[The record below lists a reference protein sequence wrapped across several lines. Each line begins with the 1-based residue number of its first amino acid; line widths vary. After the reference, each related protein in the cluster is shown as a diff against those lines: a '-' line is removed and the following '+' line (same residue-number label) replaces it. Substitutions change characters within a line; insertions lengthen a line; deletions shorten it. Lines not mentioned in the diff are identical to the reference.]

1 MAAFLGRDER
11 PLLMTAANEPQ
22 TDGIALPIG
31 ELLLLRGLITQQD
44 IDKALTFQRQYKG
57 RLGSVLV
64 RLGALSEDSLLP
76 VLAEQLGL
84 TLLGHEQLPTQPA
97 DILRAMALSGLASE
111 WYADQ
116 QVAVWEGVEGVIHC
130 VSRNPIDSYLQETL
144 AAAFAEHAQSWHFVR
159 SQDLEQLIKL
169 IDLNP
174 RGEYADE
181 VAHLRELAEE
191 APIIELVG
199 NILAQAID
207 EDASDIHVEPEER
220 AFAVRYRVDGVLHTR
235 MTQPRERFDAVASR
249 LKLVSGMDIAE
260 RRLPQDGRI
269 SMRAGGAEMDIRV
282 SALPGVHGES
292 IVMRLLPKERA
303 NLNLEWLGMEPD
315 HHAQF
320 SRWAQEPHGIV
331 LVTGPTGSGKST
343 SLYAALDAAND
354 RTKKII
360 TVEDPV
366 EFKLA
371 GITQIQTHSDIGY
384 DFARAL
390 RAILRQDP
398 DVIMIGE
405 IRDLETA
412 EIAVQSALTGHLVLS
427 TLHTNDALSA
437 FPRLL
442 DMGVEPFLVA
452 SSVRAVQA
460 QRLVRRLCERCAQ
473 PSEPPPAIAQ
483 IAQQLKQRYPD
494 RLAGAAT
501 WRIPQ
506 GCPHCRG
513 SGYRGRIGI
522 YELVEVTSP
531 IQNAIMRRATA
542 GEMVDIARLEGYR
555 SLREDGLIKA
565 WRGMTCVDEVLRV
578 TGSGEGEV

>member
-1 MAAFLGRDER
+1 M
-11 PLLMTAANEPQ
+11 Q
-22 TDGIALPIG
+22 IAENFFPPTSQKVIG
-31 ELLLLRGLITQQD
+31 ALLLERSLITPQD
-44 IDKALTFQRQYKG
+44 LDKSLAFQRQFKG
-57 RLGSVLV
+57 RIGSVLV
-64 RLGALSEDSLLP
+64 RMGALSEDALLP
-76 VLAEQLGL
+76 VLSEQLGL
-84 TLLGHEQLPTQPA
+84 TLLSTDELPAHAAPIVSAIQ
-97 DILRAMALSGLASE
+97 LSGYSPD
-111 WYADQ
+111 WFADQ
-116 QVAVWEGVEGVIHC
+116 QVVVWEGADGVIHC
-130 VSRNPIDSYLQETL
+130 ASRNPIDSYLQETL
-144 AAAFAEHAQSWHFVR
+144 AIALPDHTRSWHFVKT
-159 SQDLEQLIKL
+159 QDLERLLKL
-169 IDLNP
+169 IQLRP
-174 RGEYADE
+174 EAEYADE

-207 EDASDIHVEPEER
+207 EGASDIHIEPEENS
-220 AFAVRYRVDGVLHTR
+220 FEVRYRIDGVMQARLN
-235 MTQPRERFDAVASR
+235 QPRERFDAVASR
-249 LKLVSGMDIAE
+249 IKLLSGMDIAE

-269 SMRAGGAEMDIRV
+269 TMRASGAEMDIRV

-303 NLNLEWLGMEPD
+303 NLNLEWLGMESD
-315 HHAQF
+315 HLAQF
-320 SRWAQEPHGIV
+320 SRWSQEPHGIV

-343 SLYAALDAAND
+343 SLYAALDSAND
-354 RTKKII
+354 RSKKII

-366 EFKLA
+366 EYKLP
-371 GITQIQTHSDIGY
+371 GITQIQTHSEIGY

-437 FPRLL
+437 FTRLL

-460 QRLVRRLCERCAQ
+460 QRLVRRLCANCAT
-473 PSEPPPAIAQ
+473 PAEPPAAIVE
-483 IAQQLKQRYPD
+483 IAQQLKARYPKQ
-494 RLAGAAT
+494 LSSAPA

-506 GCPHCRG
+506 GCPQCRG
-513 SGYRGRIGI
+513 SGYHGRIGI
-522 YELVEVTSP
+522 YELVEVTTA
-531 IQNAIMRRATA
+531 IQDAVMRRATA
-542 GEMVDIARLEGYR
+542 GEMVDIARRDGYR

-565 WRGMTCVDEVLRV
+565 WRGYTSVDEVLRV
-578 TGSGEGEV
+578 TGAGESMD